1 MVRVTRP
8 GGRVVAVDIDMDGV
22 LLDLPDVDPY
32 LLRRAVHGMSDAM
45 NTGQIGRQLP
55 RRFREAKLEDVT
67 YRAAVIAF
75 PYDFVRHMVAG
86 SLVGAVSIGATTEA
100 EGEVVLAGMERAER
114 DGGLYLGMP
123 FYIVSGTAT

>member
-1 MVRVTRP
+1 MA
-8 GGRVVAVDIDMDGV
+8 GRT
-22 LLDLPDVDPY
+22 PS
-32 LLRRAVHGMSDAM
+32 VHGMSDAM

-114 DGGLYLGMP
+114 ELQAFKTSQATGLNYRQKTDGEGQEAK
-123 FYIVSGTAT
+123 SGKTTAA